1 MQGEDEEIRQLPTVV
16 DGQTKKQSV
25 DRSIRMETAR
35 LDRSCGKNKII
46 LGREAQTLEH
56 REWSKDK
63 LVEHQLL
70 QGEDEEICRLPT
82 VVRWRGAQE
91 TYH

>member
-1 MQGEDEEIRQLPTVV
+1 MEHQLSQGEDEEIRQLPTVV

-46 LGREAQTLEH
+46 LGREDL
-56 REWSKDK
+56 RKPKPVILD
-63 LVEHQLL
+63 
-70 QGEDEEICRLPT
+70 GEEYRKPITEYKKP
-82 VVRWRGAQE
+82 
-91 TYH
+91 